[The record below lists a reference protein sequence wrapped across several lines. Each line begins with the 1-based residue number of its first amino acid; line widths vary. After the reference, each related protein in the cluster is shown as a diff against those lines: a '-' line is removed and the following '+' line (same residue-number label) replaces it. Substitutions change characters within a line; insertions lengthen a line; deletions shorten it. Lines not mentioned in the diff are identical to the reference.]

1 MMNKAVSPRPS
12 IGDDGSHSLDSEI
25 SALVNAG
32 GSSAT
37 TEAEKKEI
45 ARQKRQ
51 AKKQIEPVVNVRV
64 PIELLTQLD
73 MLRGRRVGKISRNT
87 WILEAIEDKIER
99 ETEANE

>member
-1 MMNKAVSPRPS
+1 MMNKAVSRRPS
-12 IGDDGSHSLDSEI
+12 IADDTRSLDSEI

-37 TEAEKKEI
+37 TEAERKEI

-73 MLRGRRVGKISRNT
+73 SLRGRRVGKISRNT

-99 ETEANE
+99 ETEVSE